1 MKVNWRILCSIVVYM
16 PFSNYILW
24 LFYSSLILVIPF
36 QENHKLP
43 RLMTNYYPLLTQANS
58 SREYSADLD
67 VLLDKQMLFKV
78 EVSRGNINYGWRN
91 YAVKRATSD
100 GNIIQQFIKKHEL
113 KVVLYFNIS
122 FSNFFIGYI
131 CTQVHNLMA
140 PMHMVVSAI
149 GFCWRWWYSWSRWF
163 ICKKCWSKCKSRR
176 FLTFLS
182 FYYEICLSL
191 CYGWFYLLSVK

>member
-1 MKVNWRILCSIVVYM
+1 M

-91 YAVKRATSD
+91 YAVNRATFD

-149 GFCWRWWYSWSRWF
+149 GFC
-163 ICKKCWSKCKSRR
+163 
-176 FLTFLS
+176 
-182 FYYEICLSL
+182 
-191 CYGWFYLLSVK
+191 